1 MVAAPRE
8 MASGYGGT
16 PDIRFSQKWS
26 RRPLARTRPQV
37 RYELLSRIFLAH
49 NGDMLSVPIARQ
61 LRAAGL
67 RWRPSSGD
75 SFVITREGF
84 EGDVFVVS
92 DMTIESHEFETGTI
106 LGFNGTT
113 EWALDSVAIEDALWL
128 PREDQLRQL
137 LGSAFDSLIPSSTG
151 YAVGLMLNGEL
162 SKWEAVEPADAY
174 AAALL
179 RLVLA
184 AV

>member
-1 MVAAPRE
+1 M
-8 MASGYGGT
+8 
-16 PDIRFSQKWS
+16 I
-26 RRPLARTRPQV
+26 
-37 RYELLSRIFLAH
+37 
-49 NGDMLSVPIARQ
+49 SVPRALE
-61 LRAAGL
+61 LRLAGV
-67 RWRPSSGD
+67 RWQPSSGD

-84 EGDVFVVS
+84 EGDIFVVS

-137 LGSAFDSLIPSSTG
+137 LSGAFDSLARSSTG
-151 YAVGLMLNGEL
+151 YVVGLIVKGEH
-162 SKWEAVEPADAY
+162 SEWVAVEPADAY

-179 RLVLA
+179 WLVLGA
-184 AV
+184 D